1 MQRNETPIIPS
12 TPSCLARR
20 SSQSSRFISSRKQD
34 HVAGFNLVTPSK
46 SSSTENS
53 FIYKSLKSQDSS
65 ILSTFFQN
73 SQSNWLLP
81 SNPRV
86 FPSQALRI
94 LDAPD
99 IVEDYYLNLI
109 SWSDLNIL
117 AVALR
122 GKLYLWNGNTGSVE
136 VLKEYPNDII
146 TSVCWMKGGKCLAVG
161 DSSHNIRLID
171 IEKGSEIREIASH
184 TDRVSSLAWNGY
196 VLSSGSRD
204 ASVINHDLRVQ
215 DYFVKYLGHSQEVC
229 GLRWNHEGSMLASGG
244 NDNKV
249 CLWDLS
255 SSQPLFQLKEHK
267 AAVKAIAW
275 CPWQANLLAT
285 GGGSSDRSLKL
296 WDSQAG
302 SMLLS
307 KDTGSQVSA
316 LEWNSFD
323 QDLISAHGYSQNQ
336 LSLWKASDLS
346 PITEFLGHSGR
357 ILNMCLSPDRTTV
370 VTAGA
375 DETLRFWQLF
385 SDPDTRGKAES
396 SGGKMGQGCR

>member
-1 MQRNETPIIPS
+1 M
-12 TPSCLARR
+12 
-20 SSQSSRFISSRKQD
+20 
-34 HVAGFNLVTPSK
+34 
-46 SSSTENS
+46 
-53 FIYKSLKSQDSS
+53 
-65 ILSTFFQN
+65 
-73 SQSNWLLP
+73 
-81 SNPRV
+81 
-86 FPSQALRI
+86 
-94 LDAPD
+94 
-99 IVEDYYLNLI
+99 NLI

-171 IEKGSEIREIASH
+171 IEKGSEIREIVSH

>member
-1 MQRNETPIIPS
+1 
-12 TPSCLARR
+12 
-20 SSQSSRFISSRKQD
+20 
-34 HVAGFNLVTPSK
+34 
-46 SSSTENS
+46 
-53 FIYKSLKSQDSS
+53 
-65 ILSTFFQN
+65 
-73 SQSNWLLP
+73 
-81 SNPRV
+81 
-86 FPSQALRI
+86 
-94 LDAPD
+94 
-99 IVEDYYLNLI
+99 
-109 SWSDLNIL
+109 
-117 AVALR
+117 
-122 GKLYLWNGNTGSVE
+122 
-136 VLKEYPNDII
+136 
-146 TSVCWMKGGKCLAVG
+146 
-161 DSSHNIRLID
+161 
-171 IEKGSEIREIASH
+171 
-184 TDRVSSLAWNGY
+184 
-196 VLSSGSRD
+196 
-204 ASVINHDLRVQ
+204 
-215 DYFVKYLGHSQEVC
+215 
-229 GLRWNHEGSMLASGG
+229 MLASGG

-296 WDSQAG
+296 WDSQVG